1 MQWRLSLWLN
11 SSFWSLRLEV
21 KCGLAKFSADESI
34 QIKIKNVKALPTEFF
49 LSFNQ
54 SSTNLNSVTIGIEP
68 GKQKSDHCN
77 T

>member
-49 LSFNQ
+49 YHLIKVQ
-54 SSTNLNSVTIGIEP
+54 QI
-68 GKQKSDHCN
+68 
-77 T
+77 